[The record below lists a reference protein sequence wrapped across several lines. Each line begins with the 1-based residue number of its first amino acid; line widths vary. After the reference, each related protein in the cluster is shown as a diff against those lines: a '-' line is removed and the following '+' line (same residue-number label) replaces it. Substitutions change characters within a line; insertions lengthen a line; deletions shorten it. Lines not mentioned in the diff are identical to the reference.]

1 MEGYQINKRNFPA
14 LRHRFIS
21 VGFVMERKT
30 FAGFPATIVLGGTSC
45 VTTLPAPTIAF
56 SPITMFERIVD
67 PEPIEAPRLTTVV
80 STCQSFSV
88 CSPPSGV
95 VARG

>member
-1 MEGYQINKRNFPA
+1 MQAHQIDKWDFRILCHAFT
-14 LRHRFIS
+14 L
-21 VGFVMERKT
+21 VGDAIERRI
-30 FAGFPATIVLGGTSC
+30 FAGFPTTIVLAGTSR

-56 SPITMFERIVD
+56 SPIVKFARMVAPD
-67 PEPIEAPRLTTVV
+67 PIEAPRFTSVF
-80 STCQSFSV
+80 STCQSASV

>member
-1 MEGYQINKRNFPA
+1 MESHQIHKGDFPA
-14 LRHRFIS
+14 LRHRFTS

-30 FAGFPATIVLGGTSC
+30 FAGFPPTLVLGGTSR

-56 SPITMFERIVD
+56 PPITMFERIVD
-67 PEPIEAPRLTTVV
+67 PEPIEAPRFTTAV
-80 STCQSFSV
+80 SPRQSSSV
-88 CSPPSGV
+88 CSPPSGG